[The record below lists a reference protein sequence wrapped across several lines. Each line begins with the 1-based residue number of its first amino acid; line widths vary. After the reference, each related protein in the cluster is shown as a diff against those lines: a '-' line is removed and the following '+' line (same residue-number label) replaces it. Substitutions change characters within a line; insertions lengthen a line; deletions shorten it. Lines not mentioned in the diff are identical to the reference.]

1 MQLRG
6 TGSHERATLAVAPTF
21 IRTSTSYVGGCFE
34 CCIDYM
40 DTYVGVFVWCMGGG
54 LRVLVWCMRWML
66 RLVRY
71 GSTRARALSLSLS
84 LLRLVRYG

>member
-1 MQLRG
+1 
-6 TGSHERATLAVAPTF
+6 
-21 IRTSTSYVGGCFE
+21 
-34 CCIDYM
+34 
-40 DTYVGVFVWCMGGG
+40 VGVFVWCMGGG

-71 GSTRARALSLSLS
+71 GSTRARSLSLS